1 MLFTIDIGNTYISI
15 GGFDDDNLSFVSNI
29 VTDINKSR
37 DQYAVEIIQI
47 VQLYEIDRKKV
58 KGAIMCSVV
67 PELSETIKEALMKVF
82 NVETLIVGPGV
93 KTGLKISIDN
103 PAQLGGDIVADAVAA
118 LDKYPAPCVIC
129 DFGTATVFSV
139 IDENKAYCGAIIAA
153 GVGTTLDA
161 LTKKTALLPHV
172 SIQKPESIVGTNTI
186 ASVQSGLINGT
197 AAMVDGII
205 NRLKKEYGEKITV
218 IATGQY
224 ANKIIASCIE
234 SNIIISEHL
243 IFEGLKLIY
252 LKNEKKR
259 ND

>member
-1 MLFTIDIGNTYISI
+1 MLLTIDIGNTYISI

-139 IDENKAYCGAIIAA
+139 IE
-153 GVGTTLDA
+153 LD
-161 LTKKTALLPHV
+161 LEEKRPLKELR
-172 SIQKPESIVGTNTI
+172 IW
-186 ASVQSGLINGT
+186 VQDSN
-197 AAMVDGII
+197 AAMGI
-205 NRLKKEYGEKITV
+205 
-218 IATGQY
+218 Y
-224 ANKIIASCIE
+224 ALSAV
-234 SNIIISEHL
+234 
-243 IFEGLKLIY
+243 
-252 LKNEKKR
+252 
-259 ND
+259 

>member
-1 MLFTIDIGNTYISI
+1 MLLTIDIGNTYISI

-118 LDKYPAPCVIC
+118 LDKYLAPCVIC

-234 SNIIISEHL
+234 SNIIIS
-243 IFEGLKLIY
+243 
-252 LKNEKKR
+252 
-259 ND
+259 